1 MSKKT
6 SIHKTLV
13 VSVATIVVVPL
24 ILSFGYFLHD
34 SYKAGIERAR
44 FSVQKDLDSEASQ
57 LKNRLFSL
65 QYHIADSSKNK
76 AIGEMAVNIL
86 LAQFAHKELQE
97 LVEDTSAIDSAF
109 ISDGSRFI
117 IEGYPNRTY
126 TIDTSAVA
134 PIASHVMENASEFEL
149 PALLVLRESELY
161 GRTPR
166 ENDTKLFFVMPL
178 RKELV
183 SLITPFKIT
192 SVLFVQLNSRELAP
206 VLENKSSSIELR
218 FGDKELFRVES
229 TRPGEQIMATAE
241 VLNPSLDMDKQSVL
255 QLTIGMNEAEF
266 LSRFWENLVV
276 TLVVTL
282 LTVALL
288 LAMVF
293 RLSQRLKEPLTQLTQ
308 TAKKFNRGNYQPN
321 TQEQQYLE
329 FDQTINAMNKMAK
342 TISDQI
348 ENLED
353 AKATAEKSE
362 QLKTQFLA
370 NMSHEIRTP
379 MNGVI
384 GLVDVLAG
392 KVSADEH
399 KTLIRKIND
408 SAHTLLTIVNDILD
422 LSKIEAGKM
431 QIENINFNVK
441 KILLSIAQTYSKA
454 ADLKGISIEVDSR
467 NLTQDWWQ
475 GDPVRITQV
484 LNNLVSNAVKFTEV
498 GNVRV
503 IVSDKVINDARY
515 LEFSCIDTGV
525 GLSEEQISRLFRKF
539 EQADNTTTRRYGGTG
554 LGLSICKSLVELMRG
569 EVTVESVMGK
579 GSEFRFTVAACFGE
593 AESERN
599 DGCNKPAPDL
609 SNYKVLVAEDN
620 LINQEILQYMLAETK
635 IAANF
640 VENGSQAV
648 QAVAN
653 HAPDIILMDVQMPIM
668 SGVDATLKI
677 RQAGFKKPIVMQ
689 TANVMADEVATYKR
703 VGADAHVGKPL
714 DKQQLF
720 KTLEYLLTQSQ
731 E

>member
-1 MSKKT
+1 MSQKT
-6 SIHKTLV
+6 SIHRMLV
-13 VSVATIVVVPL
+13 LSVATIVVVPL
-24 ILSFGYFLHD
+24 LLSFGYFLHD
-34 SYKAGIERAR
+34 SYKAGVERAG

-57 LKNRLFSL
+57 LKNRLFAL
-65 QYHIADSSKNK
+65 QYRVADFSKHK
-76 AIGEMAVNIL
+76 AISEMAVNIL

-97 LVEDTSAIDSAF
+97 LVEDTSTIDSAF

-134 PIASHVMENASEFEL
+134 PIARHVMENASEFEL

-166 ENDTKLFFVMPL
+166 ENDAKLFFVMPL

-192 SVLFVQLNSRELAP
+192 SALFVQLNSRELAP

-218 FGDKELFRVES
+218 FGATELFRVAS
-229 TRPGEQIMATAE
+229 TRPGEQIMASVD
-241 VLNPSLDMDKQSVL
+241 VLDASLDIDKQNTL
-255 QLTIGMNEAEF
+255 QLTIGLNEAEF
-266 LSRFWENLVV
+266 LSRFRENLIV
-276 TLVVTL
+276 TLIVTL
-282 LTVALL
+282 LTIALL

-293 RLSQRLKEPLTQLTQ
+293 RLSQQLKAPLSQLTK
-308 TAKKFNRGNYQPN
+308 TALKFDRGNYQPN
-321 TQEQQYLE
+321 LQEQQYLE

-348 ENLED
+348 ENLEE
-353 AKATAEKSE
+353 AKASAEKSE

-392 KVSADEH
+392 KVSEDEH
-399 KTLIRKIND
+399 KDLIRKIND

-431 QIENINFNVK
+431 QIEHINFNVK
-441 KILLSIAQTYSKA
+441 KVLLSIAQTYAKPA
-454 ADLKGISIEVDSR
+454 ELKGISIDVNAD

-498 GNVRV
+498 GNVRI
-503 IVSDKVINDARY
+503 IVSDRVINDTRY

-525 GLSEEQISRLFRKF
+525 GLSKEQVGRLFRKF

-554 LGLSICKSLVELMRG
+554 LGLSICKSLIELMKG
-569 EVTVESVMGK
+569 EISVESEIGK
-579 GSEFRFTVAACFGE
+579 GSEFRFTVTASLGE
-593 AESERN
+593 AESEKDEDSSN
-599 DGCNKPAPDL
+599 LAPDL

-620 LINQEILQYMLAETK
+620 VINQEILQYMLAETK

-703 VGADAHVGKPL
+703 VGADAHVGKPI

-720 KTLEYLLTQSQ
+720 KTLEYLLIKSH